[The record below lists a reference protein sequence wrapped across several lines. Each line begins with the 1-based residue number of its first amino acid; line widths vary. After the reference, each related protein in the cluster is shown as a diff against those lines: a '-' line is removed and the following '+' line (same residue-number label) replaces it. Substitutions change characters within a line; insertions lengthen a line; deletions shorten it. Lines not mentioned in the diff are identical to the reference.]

1 MNGIWFNGRLI
12 QSEMSNIDEN
22 WRQKFTNVTNS
33 IKETAS
39 ISELQGIT
47 AVGMLKMLDYQL
59 TGQYP
64 RVGLNTTPFS
74 GSDQDKSPIQG

>member
-1 MNGIWFNGRLI
+1 
-12 QSEMSNIDEN
+12 MSNIDEN
-22 WRQKFTNVTNS
+22 WRQKFTNVSNS

-59 TGQYP
+59 AGQYP
-64 RVGLNTTPFS
+64 RVGLNSTPFS
-74 GSDQDKSPIQG
+74 TANQNKSPIQG